1 MATAEV
7 QSRELKEGAK
17 LTRDEFMRL
26 WEMNPRVKFAE
37 LIGGVVDMPSPL
49 SVDHGDMDG
58 SVGYWLSH
66 YKAATPGCACGHNTT
81 TYLLEDVPQPDINLR
96 ILPEYRGKSW
106 IDGKYLAGAPE
117 LLAEI
122 CLSSA
127 SYDLHQKF
135 DLYEAAG
142 VQEYLAV
149 LLNEKEIRWHV
160 LENGKYQRLQP
171 DADGIWQSRVFPG
184 LWLDGAALLVN
195 DTRRVFD
202 CLLEGIS
209 SPAHQAFARQLAEK
223 KTPQA

>member
-1 MATAEV
+1 MASAEV

-17 LTRDEFMRL
+17 LTREEFMRL
-26 WEMNPRVKFAE
+26 WEINPRVKFAE
-37 LIGGVVDMPSPL
+37 LIGGVVHMPSPL

-58 SVGYWLSH
+58 TVGGWLAY
-66 YKAATPGCACGHNTT
+66 YKAATPGLACGHSTT
-81 TYLLEDVPQPDINLR
+81 TFLLEDVPQPDINLR
-96 ILPEYRGKSW
+96 ILSEHGGKSW

-149 LLNEKEIRWHV
+149 LLDENEIRWYV
-160 LENGKYQRLQP
+160 LENGKYQRLEP

-184 LWLDGAALLVN
+184 LWLDGAALLAN
-195 DTRRVFD
+195 DMRRVLD
-202 CLLEGIS
+202 RLQDGIA
-209 SPAHQAFARQLAEK
+209 SPAHQTFARQLAEK
-223 KTPQA
+223 KTPRA